1 MPCARGGTMPLD
13 FVSLVDPPASALHPT
28 QVALRALSTAVD
40 LHPHMHKS
48 MRAHRG

>member
-1 MPCARGGTMPLD
+1 MPLD